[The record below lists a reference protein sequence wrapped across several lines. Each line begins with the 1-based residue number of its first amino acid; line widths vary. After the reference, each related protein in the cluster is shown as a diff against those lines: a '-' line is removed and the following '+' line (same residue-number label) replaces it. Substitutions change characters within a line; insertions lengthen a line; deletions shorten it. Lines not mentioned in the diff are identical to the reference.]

1 MTINDEVFG
10 ELDYQYQWVGYRTI
24 KFLGKDTEI
33 ALMIGGE
40 EDGEFEDG
48 QYVAY
53 NSLMDNWEQ
62 IQYSILQSIFD
73 YYKEKRK
80 ELGYDVS
87 LNVDYPLIKTI
98 EQLIEHITLVGISV
112 PYDFLRE
119 GRDIGL
125 SFDCSWDEE
134 NGLGVRLINE
144 KVEEVGYQ
152 DVAI

>member
-1 MTINDEVFG
+1 MTLNDKVFG
-10 ELDYQYQWVGYRTI
+10 ELDYQYQWVGYRNI
-24 KFLGKDTEI
+24 NFLEKDTEI
-33 ALMIGGE
+33 TLLIGGE
-40 EDGEFEDG
+40 EDGEFDEG

-62 IQYSILQSIFD
+62 VQHNILRPILD
-73 YYKEKRK
+73 YYKQKRQ

-87 LNVDYPLIKTI
+87 VNEDYPLIETI
-98 EQLIEHITLVGISV
+98 DQLIEHITLVGISV

-125 SFDCSWDEE
+125 SFDCTWDEE

-144 KVEEVGYQ
+144 EVEEVGYQ

>member
-1 MTINDEVFG
+1 MTINDETFG

-24 KFLGKDTEI
+24 EFLGKNAEI
-33 ALMIGGE
+33 ALLIGGE
-40 EDGEFEDG
+40 EDGEFEEG

-62 IQYSILQSIFD
+62 VQYSILQPILE
-73 YYKEKRK
+73 YYKQKRQ

-87 LNVDYPLIKTI
+87 MNEDYPFIDTI
-98 EQLIEHITLVGISV
+98 DQLTEHITLVGITV
-112 PYDFLRE
+112 PYDFLRD
-119 GRDIGL
+119 GRDIGV
-125 SFDCSWDEE
+125 SFDCTWDDE

-144 KVEEVGYQ
+144 KVKEVGYQ

>member
-1 MTINDEVFG
+1 MTLNDKVFG

-24 KFLGKDTEI
+24 NFLEKDTEI
-33 ALMIGGE
+33 ALLIGGE
-40 EDGEFEDG
+40 EDGEFDEG
-48 QYVAY
+48 QYEAY
-53 NSLMDNWEQ
+53 NSLMNNWEQ
-62 IQYSILQSIFD
+62 VQHNILRPILD
-73 YYKEKRK
+73 YYQQKRQ

-87 LNVDYPLIKTI
+87 VNEDYPLIETI
-98 EQLIEHITLVGISV
+98 DQLIEHITLVGISV

-125 SFDCSWDEE
+125 SFDCTWDEE

>member
-1 MTINDEVFG
+1 MTLNDKVFG

-24 KFLGKDTEI
+24 NFLEKDTEI
-33 ALMIGGE
+33 TLLIGGE
-40 EDGEFEDG
+40 EDGEFDEG

-53 NSLMDNWEQ
+53 NSLVDNWEQ
-62 IQYSILQSIFD
+62 VQHNILRPILD
-73 YYKEKRK
+73 YYKQKRQ

-87 LNVDYPLIKTI
+87 VNEDYPLIETI
-98 EQLIEHITLVGISV
+98 DQLIEHITLVGISV

-125 SFDCSWDEE
+125 SFDCTWDEE

-144 KVEEVGYQ
+144 EVEEVGYQ